1 MSSERPGARTRLPH
15 VNGQPAL
22 SRHCPSGKGE
32 VRGRGDARMRGMKRM
47 GWGVAVFTAIVAVTA
62 ACTTDRKVEA
72 VPMAASSGSAACD
85 ACHPGETKTWRETY
99 HAKVARAPHES
110 LLKEAA
116 QYWAMDGKGN
126 AGPTRGNVDGRTY
139 GLDDVEM
146 VVGTRWKQRFLVKNA
161 VTGHHQFLDK
171 QWNSYTGVW
180 EGYANKDD
188 WDAGCA
194 TCHGEGRTATPVVV
208 DLTAGD
214 L

>member
-1 MSSERPGARTRLPH
+1 MGVSPIGAKRETGMHDRTGIWL
-15 VNGQPAL
+15 GGAL
-22 SRHCPSGKGE
+22 I
-32 VRGRGDARMRGMKRM
+32 AAM
-47 GWGVAVFTAIVAVTA
+47 VALAS
-62 ACTTDRKVEA
+62 ACTTDMKVQPSQA
-72 VPMAASSGSAACD
+72 TASSGSAACD
-85 ACHPGETKTWRETY
+85 ACHPGDSKSWRETY
-99 HAKVARAPHES
+99 HAKTARAPHES

-116 QYWAMDGKGN
+116 QYWSIDSKGN
-126 AGPTRGNVDGRTY
+126 AGPSRGNFDGQMY

-188 WDAGCA
+188 WEAGCA
-194 TCHGEGRTATPVVV
+194 TCHGDQGKATRITV
-208 DLTAGD
+208 DAPASD